1 MSKKGVVPP
10 WICTRISL
18 ASMSLIIMI
27 SQVYIYV
34 QTHQILDVK
43 YVQDYTLIK
52 PLKAVA
58 APRHLLQ
65 LTLSRG

>member
-1 MSKKGVVPP
+1 
-10 WICTRISL
+10 
-18 ASMSLIIMI
+18 MSLIIMI